1 MESTKKFLIVAA
13 FCLTLASWC
22 ASFAIKWPCQL
33 VPATLAPA
41 AHDPHANRRVHRCV
55 AQLQHSFPFVAHQPA
70 STRRKSGMVSVPR
83 DLVGP
88 TRYRPATGRERK

>member
-22 ASFAIKWPCQL
+22 ASFAIKRPCHL

-41 AHDPHANRRVHRCV
+41 CTIPTPIVEFTVASRGFQRVSLLSHTNRRGQEEIWHGVG
-55 AQLQHSFPFVAHQPA
+55 A
-70 STRRKSGMVSVPR
+70 S
-83 DLVGP
+83 
-88 TRYRPATGRERK
+88 